1 MQFALIL
8 SLAILLDEILGDPRN
23 FPHPVIFIGR
33 LINFLKARLFTN
45 THSFIRG
52 LVVCGLTISTTG
64 LLAWLVLYLT
74 NCNIIAQVYL
84 LYSALAWRDLRDETG
99 PILSSLIHDDLTSA
113 RKFLSYVVGRDTET
127 LNSQEIASATIET
140 IAENSV
146 DGVMSVMFFAFV
158 GYAINHDYGMA
169 VCVWIFKA
177 ASTLDS
183 MIGYENY
190 HEFGKTS
197 AKLDDALNFL
207 PARLGGLIIVFASGN
222 FSRAFRV
229 FLNDRFKHKSPN
241 SAHGESAFAGGLNVR
256 LGGGAFYGGKF
267 ESRPFINENAK
278 VPEVYDIVRAW
289 DLLNKSCAL
298 FAMVMILL
306 AWKV

>member
-1 MQFALIL
+1 MKFALVL
-8 SLAILLDEILGDPRN
+8 CLAILLDEILGDPKS
-23 FPHPVIFIGR
+23 FSHPVIYIGR
-33 LINFLKARLFTN
+33 LINFLKSRLFTN

-52 LVVCGLTISTTG
+52 LVVCGLTLSTTG
-64 LLAWLVLYLT
+64 LFAYSILYFTDCNLLV
-74 NCNIIAQVYL
+74 QVYM
-84 LYSALAWRDLRDETG
+84 LYSALAWKDLRDETG
-99 PILSSLIHDDLTSA
+99 PILSSLIHNDLTSA

-127 LNSQEIASATIET
+127 LNAQEITSATIET
-140 IAENSV
+140 IAENSI

-158 GYAINHDYGMA
+158 GYIIGREYGMC

-183 MIGYENY
+183 MIGYESY
-190 HEFGKTS
+190 HEFGKAS

-207 PARLGGLIIVFASGN
+207 PARIGGVIIILASGN
-222 FSRAFRV
+222 FSRAFKV

-278 VPEVYDIVRAW
+278 VPEVDDIVRAW

>member
-1 MQFALIL
+1 MRFAVTLC
-8 SLAILLDEILGDPRN
+8 LAILLDEVLGDPKN
-23 FPHPVIFIGR
+23 FPHPVSFIGR
-33 LINFLKARLFTN
+33 LINFLKSRIFTN
-45 THSFIRG
+45 THSFTRG

-64 LLAWLVLYLT
+64 LLVYLILYIT
-74 NCNIIAQVYL
+74 GCNVIVQVYM
-84 LYSALAWRDLRDETG
+84 LYAALAWKDLRDETE
-99 PILSSLIHDDLTSA
+99 PIFSSLIHNDLTSA

-127 LNSQEIASATIET
+127 LNAQEITSAAIET

-146 DGVMSVMFFAFV
+146 DGIMSVMFFAVV

-183 MIGYENY
+183 MIGYESY
-190 HEFGKTS
+190 HEFGKPS

-207 PARLGGLIIVFASGN
+207 PARLGGVIITLASKN

-229 FLNDRFKHKSPN
+229 FLNDRLKHKSPN
-241 SAHGESAFAGGLNVR
+241 SAHGESAFAGGLNIR

-267 ESRPFINENAK
+267 ESRPFINEKANA
-278 VPEVYDIVRAW
+278 PEVYDIVRAW
-289 DLLNKSCAL
+289 DLLNKSCGL
-298 FAMVMILL
+298 FAVVMILL
-306 AWKV
+306 AWKI

>member
-8 SLAILLDEILGDPRN
+8 SLAILADEILGDPKN
-23 FPHPVIFIGR
+23 FPHPVIFIGC
-33 LINFLKARLFTN
+33 LINFLKAKIFTD

-64 LLAWLVLYLT
+64 LFDWLILYLT
-74 NCNIIAQVYL
+74 DCNIVVQVYL
-84 LYSALAWRDLRDETG
+84 LYSALAWKDLRDETA
-99 PILSSLIHDDLTSA
+99 PILSSLIHNNLPEA

-127 LNSQEIASATIET
+127 LNSEEIIRATIET

-146 DGVMSVMFFAFV
+146 DGVMSVMFFAFL

-183 MIGYENY
+183 ILGYESY
-190 HEFGKTS
+190 HEFGKPS
-197 AKLDDALNFL
+197 AKLDDAFNFL
-207 PARLGGLIIVFASGN
+207 PARIGGVIITLASSN
-222 FSRAFRV
+222 FSRAFRI
-229 FLNDRFKHKSPN
+229 FLNDRLKHKSPN
-241 SAHGESAFAGGLNVR
+241 SAHGESAFAGGLNVK

-267 ESRPFINENAK
+267 ESRPYLNEKGNE
-278 VPEVYDIVRAW
+278 PEIFDIVRAW
-289 DLLNKSCAL
+289 DLLNKSCGV
-298 FAMVMILL
+298 FAVLLILL
-306 AWKV
+306 A

>member
-64 LLAWLVLYLT
+64 LFACLILYIT
-74 NCNIIAQVYL
+74 DRNIIVQVYM
-84 LYSALAWRDLRDETG
+84 LYSAIAWKDLRDETE
-99 PILSSLIHDDLTSA
+99 PIFLSLIRDDLINA
-113 RKFLSYVVGRDTET
+113 RKFLSYVVGRDTDA
-127 LNSQEIASATIET
+127 LDSQEITSATIET
-140 IAENSV
+140 IAENSI
-146 DGVMSVMFFAFV
+146 DGIISVMFFAFV
-158 GYAINHDYGMA
+158 GYVINHDYGMG

-183 MIGYENY
+183 MIGYESY

-207 PARLGGLIIVFASGN
+207 PARLGGLIIVLASGN

-229 FLNDRFKHKSPN
+229 FINDRLKHKSPN
-241 SAHGESAFAGGLNVR
+241 SAHGESAFAGGLNIR
-256 LGGGAFYGGKF
+256 LGGGAFYAGKF
-267 ESRPFINENAK
+267 ESRPFINEKANA
-278 VPEVYDIVRAW
+278 PEIYDIVRAW
-289 DLLNKSCAL
+289 DLLNKSCGV

-306 AWKV
+306 AWKI